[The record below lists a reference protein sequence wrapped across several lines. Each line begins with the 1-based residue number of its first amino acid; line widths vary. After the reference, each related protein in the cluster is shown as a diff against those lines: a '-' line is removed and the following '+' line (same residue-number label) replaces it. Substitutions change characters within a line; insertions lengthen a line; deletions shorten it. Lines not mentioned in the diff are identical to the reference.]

1 MSAGAVAWVVPAQC
15 SNVAAYLRFAPQLCC
30 RDSSRELKHFLI
42 HSSGDRLAVG
52 REQLVRFD
60 KTSSIGAHK
69 PIMLGHSGQVYRWA
83 LAVEQDKTRGREF
96 FPNLEA
102 ARGVAALM
110 VALFHI
116 GLTRYADAFGHEHEL
131 IIRARG
137 SGWGDVGARI
147 LGNGPGAVIFFF
159 VLSGFVLTK
168 VLESGSAN
176 VRDNAGQ
183 FLSGR
188 VFRICPGVISTLIVF
203 TFVYL
208 VFGSLVHSPEQFSSV
223 SLFLNALLIRPN
235 IDPVMW
241 SLQLEM
247 IGSVV
252 ILGLYYAWLRYGK
265 PAIFLPYFILL
276 ALSFTAVWN
285 HLIGSPNSF
294 GQIYA
299 FVSGMAAYVYG
310 RQIVSNLRRPLLW
323 LAFAIVGF
331 ASTRPIA
338 GWSSYWTILLETIFG
353 GSIAALLAFG
363 AFRTPSGRL
372 FSIARFFGK
381 ISFSFYLLHPI
392 VLMYQKLFSA
402 PVTDAV
408 ARGIHP
414 LAICAVLFAASVCFT
429 TPLALVQYQLIEV
442 PFIKLGRGF
451 VKFSGMRAVRAIR

>member
-1 MSAGAVAWVVPAQC
+1 
-15 SNVAAYLRFAPQLCC
+15 
-30 RDSSRELKHFLI
+30 
-42 HSSGDRLAVG
+42 
-52 REQLVRFD
+52 
-60 KTSSIGAHK
+60 
-69 PIMLGHSGQVYRWA
+69 
-83 LAVEQDKTRGREF
+83 
-96 FPNLEA
+96 
-102 ARGVAALM
+102 M

-116 GLTRYADAFGHEHEL
+116 GLFRYTDAFGHEHEL
-131 IIRARG
+131 IIRTRG
-137 SGWGDVGARI
+137 SDWGDVGARI

-176 VRDNAGQ
+176 VRDNAWQ

-188 VFRICPGVISTLIVF
+188 VFRIYPGVISTLIIF
-203 TFVYL
+203 TFLYF

-247 IGSVV
+247 IGSVM

-285 HLIGSPNSF
+285 HLIGPEQF
-294 GQIYA
+294 RADLCIRFRDGRIYLRKA
-299 FVSGMAAYVYG
+299 DSL
-310 RQIVSNLRRPLLW
+310 NLRRPLLW
-323 LAFAIVGF
+323 LGVVIVGF
-331 ASTRPIA
+331 AITRPIV

-353 GSIAALLAFG
+353 GSIVALLAFG
-363 AFRTPSGRL
+363 GFRTPAGRL

-402 PVTDAV
+402 PVTEAV
-408 ARGIHP
+408 ARGVHP

-429 TPLALVQYQLIEV
+429 TPLALAQYQLIEL

-451 VKFSGMRAVRAIR
+451 VKLGGMRAARAIR

>member
-1 MSAGAVAWVVPAQC
+1 M
-15 SNVAAYLRFAPQLCC
+15 
-30 RDSSRELKHFLI
+30 
-42 HSSGDRLAVG
+42 
-52 REQLVRFD
+52 
-60 KTSSIGAHK
+60 
-69 PIMLGHSGQVYRWA
+69 
-83 LAVEQDKTRGREF
+83 EQDKTRGREF

-131 IIRARG
+131 IIRTRG

-176 VRDNAGQ
+176 VRDNAWQ

-188 VFRICPGVISTLIVF
+188 VFRIYPGVVSTLIVF
-203 TFVYL
+203 TFIYF
-208 VFGSLVHSPEQFSSV
+208 VFGSLIHSPEQFSPV

-247 IGSVV
+247 IGSVM

-265 PAIFLPYFILL
+265 PAIFLPYFVLL

-285 HLIGSPNSF
+285 HLIGPPNSF

-299 FVSGMAAYVYG
+299 FVSGMAAYIYG

-323 LAFAIVGF
+323 LGVVIVGF
-331 ASTRPIA
+331 AITRPIV

-353 GSIAALLAFG
+353 GSIVALLAFG
-363 AFRTPSGRL
+363 GFRTPAGRL

-392 VLMYQKLFSA
+392 VLMYQKLFNA
-402 PVTDAV
+402 PVTEAV
-408 ARGIHP
+408 ARSIHP
-414 LAICAVLFAASVCFT
+414 LAICAVLFAASVCLT
-429 TPLALVQYQLIEV
+429 TPLALAQYRLIEL
-442 PFIKLGRGF
+442 PFIKLGRVF
-451 VKFSGMRAVRAIR
+451 VKLGGMRAARAIR

>member
-1 MSAGAVAWVVPAQC
+1 M
-15 SNVAAYLRFAPQLCC
+15 
-30 RDSSRELKHFLI
+30 
-42 HSSGDRLAVG
+42 
-52 REQLVRFD
+52 
-60 KTSSIGAHK
+60 
-69 PIMLGHSGQVYRWA
+69 
-83 LAVEQDKTRGREF
+83 EQDKTRGREF

-131 IIRARG
+131 IIRTRG

-176 VRDNAGQ
+176 VRDNAWQ

-188 VFRICPGVISTLIVF
+188 VFRIYPGVVSTLIVF
-203 TFVYL
+203 TFIYF
-208 VFGSLVHSPEQFSSV
+208 VFGSLIHSPEQFSPV

-247 IGSVV
+247 IGSVM

-265 PAIFLPYFILL
+265 PAIFLPYFVLL

-299 FVSGMAAYVYG
+299 FVSGMAAFIYG
-310 RQIVSNLRRPLLW
+310 RQVVSNLGRPLLW
-323 LAFAIVGF
+323 LGVVIVGF
-331 ASTRPIA
+331 AITRPIV

-363 AFRTPSGRL
+363 GFRTPAGRL

-381 ISFSFYLLHPI
+381 ISFSFYLLHPM
-392 VLMYQKLFSA
+392 VLMYQKLFNA
-402 PVTDAV
+402 PVTEAV
-408 ARGIHP
+408 ARSIHP

-429 TPLALVQYQLIEV
+429 TPLALAQYHLIEL

-451 VKFSGMRAVRAIR
+451 VKLGGMRAARAIR